1 MEVDRVENKGKGK
14 NKGKTK
20 DKGKNWWNYDSFTG

>member
-14 NKGKTK
+14 NKGKSK